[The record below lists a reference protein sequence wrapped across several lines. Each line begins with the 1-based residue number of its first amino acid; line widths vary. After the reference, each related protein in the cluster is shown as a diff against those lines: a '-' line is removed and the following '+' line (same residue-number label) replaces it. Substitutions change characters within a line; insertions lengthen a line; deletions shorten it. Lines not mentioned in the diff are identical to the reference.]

1 MYLSFFK
8 IIVVTNSQYYFA
20 LSFQVNFRSESYMDI
35 FESKDLVYLTSE
47 SDSIISSLEGD
58 KVYVIGGLVDH
69 NSHKV
74 GKITYLV
81 H

>member
-1 MYLSFFK
+1 
-8 IIVVTNSQYYFA
+8 VDV
-20 LSFQVNFRSESYMDI
+20 

-69 NSHKV
+69 NSYKV
-74 GKITYLV
+74 GKMNCTDYV
-81 H
+81 C